1 MVLLHQFCF
10 LIVITYTYEASISK
24 PYAQVSLRTLRIFG
38 LNAKTTQKQLMKRIQ
53 KVAVA
58 EAVTLVT
65 AEEADLLYGSSS
77 NSGQANEN
85 DDTKEKKSAWPFGGM
100 ARVVLASVKDA
111 NKVMKAFNRKSIHDH
126 VR

>member
-1 MVLLHQFCF
+1 
-10 LIVITYTYEASISK
+10 
-24 PYAQVSLRTLRIFG
+24 

-65 AEEADLLYGSSS
+65 AEEADLLYGSS
-77 NSGQANEN
+77 NGQANEN
-85 DDTKEKKSAWPFGGM
+85 DDTKEKKRVWPLGGM